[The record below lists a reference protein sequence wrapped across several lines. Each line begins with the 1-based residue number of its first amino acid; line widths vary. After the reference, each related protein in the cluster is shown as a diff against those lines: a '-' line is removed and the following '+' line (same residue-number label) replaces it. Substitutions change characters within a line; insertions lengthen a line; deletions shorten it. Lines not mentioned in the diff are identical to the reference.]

1 MLRRAER
8 LLASAGGY
16 HPPVGVDFVRLRKSV
31 KLVRLY
37 QCPSRRGN
45 LILSST
51 VPDGGW
57 VCSEL
62 LEPRTTIVFSQVQN
76 TIEYRAGCIAAR
88 YTRFRGAAYMRE
100 AAWKTLQR
108 SVRSL
113 AKFLFIDRSGLFC
126 GDREFFLFNKSF
138 FSFLL

>member
-1 MLRRAER
+1 MPI
-8 LLASAGGY
+8 SAGKF
-16 HPPVGVDFVRLRKSV
+16 DFEQHGT
-31 KLVRLY
+31 Y
-37 QCPSRRGN
+37 
-45 LILSST
+45 
-51 VPDGGW
+51 DGGW

-100 AAWKTLQR
+100 AAWKTAQR

-113 AKFLFIDRSGLFC
+113 AIIV
-126 GDREFFLFNKSF
+126 
-138 FSFLL
+138 

>member
-1 MLRRAER
+1 MPI
-8 LLASAGGY
+8 SAGKF
-16 HPPVGVDFVRLRKSV
+16 DFEQHGT
-31 KLVRLY
+31 Y
-37 QCPSRRGN
+37 
-45 LILSST
+45 
-51 VPDGGW
+51 DGGW

-113 AKFLFIDRSGLFC
+113 AKFLFIDRSGISC
-126 GDREFFLFNKSF
+126 GPGEFFFFARSVSRGIPEKNGEF
-138 FSFLL
+138 FSFQQVLYYLFFSDQVADRF

>member
-1 MLRRAER
+1 MPI
-8 LLASAGGY
+8 SAGKF
-16 HPPVGVDFVRLRKSV
+16 DFEQHGT
-31 KLVRLY
+31 Y
-37 QCPSRRGN
+37 
-45 LILSST
+45 
-51 VPDGGW
+51 DGGW

-76 TIEYRAGCIAAR
+76 TIEYRAGCIAAK

-113 AKFLFIDRSGLFC
+113 AKFLFIDRSGISC
-126 GDREFFLFNKSF
+126 GPGEFFLFSKYF
-138 FSFLL
+138 FLFSFLIRWRIDSKSFQNQKRKSKR